1 MLKFQRNVFGDKGIW
16 RNLDFRSRGKRK
28 LLAFFLCLSML
39 TGFLPGFAAKAEEEG
54 RLSDIVEFQ
63 SITLH
68 YAGAGGLPEEGAIG
82 DNALLEKER
91 QLALRYEYEITEAQ
105 CEKIQAD
112 TRYYLE
118 VSPHLVLPDLGSAGS
133 ELTVITEEGP
143 RRFGAIYA
151 DGSRAWVVFDAAGD
165 GSGTVLSEYGQ
176 LQDAYFYLN
185 CGRAGEP
192 PEEEKPIDG
201 KSNLYAMK
209 FESGEILKF
218 GYAEREPVEAAAQV
232 KKSGSLSGKTITW
245 TIEYTPWQNPSGGE
259 LTMDTN
265 FELRDVIDVSLHSYL
280 ADSARIGG
288 TVLATYHSRDE
299 ITGKEE
305 AYVLAEISEEGGPV
319 TLNFGGRKLQA
330 GAATQGNP
338 AQAVVLTYETAIRDE
353 LLLPGGKGGQKVANG
368 VELFAE
374 TDGGFHGLNISNS
387 QTVTIPQP
395 VWLTKKGTTTRHDDG
410 TGSTT
415 DWTITFFPNGF
426 SFAEDHGLTLHDQLP
441 AGSALAADS
450 VKINGTQAPAA
461 AEGQSFTVS
470 PIITDNQPVTITYQT
485 QVPEDMYDSGTN
497 LGNNQAWFT
506 FHYNDTDYETPKVTT
521 PVGSGDGS
529 GMSGTATLVK
539 SNKGYNASARTVD
552 WTVTI
557 NPHKAYLKNGTFTDD
572 FRAIGGVCSKG
583 HQSGLELAGDESSIS
598 LFINNQEPTEDE
610 RNLVELDYANQVLT
624 VKTGEIGAKTIT
636 IAYQTKVCDPCIFA
650 NNTARRQMKNIIS
663 TDDMLIGKNASVP
676 RSAKAESIVNAS
688 AAVLTKK
695 APVYDYSSNKMK
707 WTVEVDAAG
716 LPMEEVVLT
725 DALPEGLK
733 YAENSLKTAP
743 AVSAPSAMQQGQE
756 LTIDLGSVTQKTAV
770 TFDTEVDPE
779 KTGFSSNE
787 SVRVSNTIVMKGKA
801 DGIEFAEVSH
811 SASGNF
817 TNHGLVKSSSVDN
830 QKELIQYEVLINPYG
845 LALSENP
852 SLVDTLDKRLQ
863 ADLDTLRFYKASLSG
878 TTGNSGQKPSYQK
891 EGEGLPLKAKNY
903 DLESNAF
910 TVELP
915 IRTGSRDAYVLT
927 YTADIM
933 RRQAGSYGNSVRFE
947 GGAVLL
953 GGSKN
958 NSASVGGGGGGGG
971 GGVAARKAGISVT
984 KTDSENHEP
993 LAGVSFTL
1001 YQWDGENHRRG
1012 LSFAQGTTDVHG
1024 KLSFLVKP
1032 GAVYEL
1038 EETENLPGYESAVG
1052 WTNLPD
1058 GVTETDRGLL
1068 ITAGAAKSELELELT
1083 NEPCKTEE
1091 QPEEPKDPDTQ
1102 EPPVTDGDGSP
1113 DGSEPPV
1120 NPGGSETPENPGD
1133 TEPPE
1138 NPGDTKPPE
1147 NPGETESPENPGDT
1161 KPPENSGGTEN
1172 PDGSENPSE
1181 PGMPEN
1187 PDGSEN
1193 PGEPGMPENPDGSE
1207 DSGEPGMPENP
1218 GGSGN
1223 PEYPGNS
1230 ENPGGSG
1237 NPEHPGDS
1245 GNPEHPG
1252 DSGNPG
1258 DSGQP
1263 EHPDSSES
1271 SENPGTS
1278 GNQNMS
1284 KLPGGFKEPK
1294 DSGNAELP
1302 DMSGTA
1308 QISWFPDSRDT
1319 DPSEEKESVSDS
1331 DRNSGKTAGAPKT
1344 GDNTVWLE
1352 AAVLLSG
1359 TILAMMT
1366 LYYAWRE
1373 KKRERK

>member
-1 MLKFQRNVFGDKGIW
+1 MKWREEEEMKMLKFQRNVFGDKGIR
-16 RNLDFRSRGKRK
+16 RNFKSRGSRK
-28 LLAFFLCLSML
+28 LLAFFLCVSML
-39 TGFLPGFAAKAEEEG
+39 TGFLPGFAARAEEEG

-68 YAGAGGLPEEGAIG
+68 YAGAGGLPEEGAIE

-91 QLALRYEYEITEAQ
+91 QLTLRYEYEITEAQ

-118 VSPHLVLPDLGSAGS
+118 VSPHLVLPDLGGAGS
-133 ELTVITEEGP
+133 ELTIITEEGP

-151 DGSRAWVVFDAAGD
+151 DGSRAWVVFDAAED

-192 PEEEKPIDG
+192 PEEEKPVDG

-209 FESGEILKF
+209 FESGEVLKF

-232 KKSGSLSGKTITW
+232 KKSGSLSGKTIAW
-245 TIEYTPWQNPSGGE
+245 TIEYIPWQNPSGGE

-265 FELRDVIDVSLHSYL
+265 FELRDVIDASLHSYL

-288 TVLATYHSRDE
+288 TALTTYRSRDE

-305 AYVLAEISEEGGPV
+305 AYVLAETSEEGGSV
-319 TLNFGGRKLQA
+319 TLSFGGRKLQA
-330 GAATQGNP
+330 GAAAQGNP
-338 AQAVVLTYETAIRDE
+338 AKALVLTYETAIRDE

-374 TDGGFHGLNISNS
+374 TDGGFRGLGISSS

-415 DWTITFFPNGF
+415 DWTITFSPNGF
-426 SFAEDHGLTLHDQLP
+426 SFTEDHGLTLHDQLP
-441 AGSALAADS
+441 AGSALVDDS

-461 AEGQSFTVS
+461 AKGQNFTVS

-506 FHYNDTDYETPKVTT
+506 FHYNDRDYETPKVTT

-539 SNKGYNASARTVD
+539 SNSGYNAPARTVD

-557 NPHKAYLKNGTFTDD
+557 NPHKAYLKSGTFTDD
-572 FRAIGGVCSKG
+572 FRAIGGVCSQKG

-598 LFINNQEPTEDE
+598 LLINNQEPTEDE

-650 NNTARRQMKNIIS
+650 NNTAKRQLKNIIS

-676 RSAKAESIVNAS
+676 RSAKAESVVNVS
-688 AAVLTKK
+688 AVVLTKK
-695 APVYDYSSNKMK
+695 APVYDYSSKKMK
-707 WTVEVDAAG
+707 WTVEVDTAG
-716 LPMEEVVLT
+716 LPMEDVVLK
-725 DALPEGLK
+725 DALPEGLT

-743 AVSAPSAMQQGQE
+743 AISASAAQQGQE
-756 LTIDLGSVTQKTAV
+756 LTIDLGSVSQKTAV

-779 KTGFSSNE
+779 KAGFSSNE

-811 SASGNF
+811 SVSGSF

-830 QKELIQYEVLINPYG
+830 QKELIQYEVLVNPYG
-845 LALSENP
+845 LALSEHP

-863 ADLDTLRFYKASLSG
+863 VDLDTLRFYKAALSG
-878 TTGNSGQKPSYQK
+878 TTGSSGQKPGYRK

-903 DLESNAF
+903 DLESNTF

-915 IRTGSRDAYVLT
+915 IEEGSRDAYVLT

-933 RRQAGSYGNSVRFE
+933 KRQAGSYGNSVRFE

-958 NSASVGGGGGGGG
+958 NTASVSGGGGGG
-971 GGVAARKAGISVT
+971 GGVAARKAGIAVT
-984 KTDSENHEP
+984 KIDSENHEP

-1001 YQWDGENHRRG
+1001 YQWDSENHRRG
-1012 LSFAQGTTDVHG
+1012 LSFAQRTTDDNG

-1052 WTNLPD
+1052 WTKLPE
-1058 GVTETDRGLL
+1058 GVTETDCGLL

-1083 NEPCKTEE
+1083 NEPSKTEG

-1102 EPPVTDGDGSP
+1102 EPPVTEGDGSSEDTEPPENP
-1113 DGSEPPV
+1113 DGSEKPE
-1120 NPGGSETPENPGD
+1120 NPGDSEQPENPGDPEIPENPGD

-1147 NPGETESPENPGDT
+1147 NSGDTEAPKNPGDTEPPENPGD
-1161 KPPENSGGTEN
+1161 
-1172 PDGSENPSE
+1172 SEYPK
-1181 PGMPEN
+1181 
-1187 PDGSEN
+1187 
-1193 PGEPGMPENPDGSE
+1193 
-1207 DSGEPGMPENP
+1207 NP
-1218 GGSGN
+1218 GGSEHPDDPGI
-1223 PEYPGNS
+1223 PGSPGNS
-1230 ENPGGSG
+1230 GE
-1237 NPEHPGDS
+1237 
-1245 GNPEHPG
+1245 
-1252 DSGNPG
+1252 
-1258 DSGQP
+1258 SGQP
-1263 EHPDSSES
+1263 EPPGSSES
-1271 SENPGTS
+1271 SKNPGIS

-1284 KLPGGFKEPK
+1284 KLLGDFKEQE
-1294 DSGNAELP
+1294 DSGIPEIP
-1302 DMSGTA
+1302 GISGKS
-1308 QISWFPDSRDT
+1308 QISRRPGSSGS
-1319 DPSEEKESVSDS
+1319 SEEKESVSDS
-1331 DRNSGKTAGAPKT
+1331 DRDSGRNAGAPKT
-1344 GDNTVWLE
+1344 GDSTVWLE
-1352 AAVLLSG
+1352 AVVLLSG

-1366 LYYAWRE
+1366 LYYIWRE